1 MSHHNLSHKGKLLI
15 ARHGESEW
23 NATGQWT
30 GLTDV
35 HLTDKGRHE
44 GELMGLEIKDF
55 HLDFAYV
62 SEQVR
67 TLETLHAMLKTHG
80 QRDLRYERRWG
91 INERDY
97 GEYTGLNK
105 WEVKEKVGEEEFNGI
120 RRNWSHPIPGGET
133 LENVYNRAVP
143 FYLKEVVSRLKQ
155 GENVLIVSHGN
166 SIRALMKYIERIN
179 DQDISKVEMIFG
191 TILIYEVDEQGRK
204 LHKEVRNIETT
215 LPPA

>member
-1 MSHHNLSHKGKLLI
+1 MSHQGKLLV

-35 HLTDKGRHE
+35 HLTEKGKHE

-67 TLETLHAMLKTHG
+67 TLETLQAMLKTQG
-80 QRDLRYERRWG
+80 QDDLTYERRWG

-97 GEYTGLNK
+97 GEYTGMNK
-105 WEVKEKVGEEEFNGI
+105 WEVKEKLGDEVFMGI
-120 RRNWSHPIPGGET
+120 RRGWDYPIPGGES
-133 LENVYNRAVP
+133 LKNVYNRVVP
-143 FYLKEVVSRLKQ
+143 FYLKEVIPRLKK
-155 GENVLIVSHGN
+155 GENVLLVAHGN
-166 SIRALMKYIERIN
+166 SIRSLMKYIESIS
-179 DQDISKVEMIFG
+179 DKDISEVEMIFG
-191 TILIYEVDEQGRK
+191 TILIYDIDEQGRMT
-204 LHKEVRNIETT
+204 HKEVRNIKTT